1 MSITKDTLQKHLTDP
16 AVFCCRRAKGT
27 VIGADDLEDPTLFD
41 DMVDAGLLTLS
52 DDGLTIEE
60 VLGSTLQKD
69 VEALTPITK
78 DVLIK
83 SILSRLSLLKRYR
96 PQLRPKQL
104 LRKPHRP
111 GRFI

>member
-60 VLGSTLQKD
+60 VLGSTLLQD

-78 DVLIK
+78 EVLDKVNAK
-83 SILSRLSLLKRYR
+83 SVPVAPVEEPAKSAAPAAPAAPFPS
-96 PQLRPKQL
+96 P
-104 LRKPHRP
+104 
-111 GRFI
+111 